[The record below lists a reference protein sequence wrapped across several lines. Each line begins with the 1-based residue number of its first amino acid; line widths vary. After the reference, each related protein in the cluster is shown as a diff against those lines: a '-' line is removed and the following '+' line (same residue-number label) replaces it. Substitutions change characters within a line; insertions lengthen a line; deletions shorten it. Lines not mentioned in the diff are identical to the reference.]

1 MKAKAQDSFC
11 TEYLKKKVKMKY
23 LSINKLGL
31 SVITDL
37 SAESVAFLLCGCH
50 GSQFVNFLSGL
61 NLAVRS
67 VIQAKTWRMKV
78 KCDLENKVDLSSSF
92 IVSYFSVFLLISVFQ
107 VKPSF
112 KKNWKKK

>member
-67 VIQAKTWRMKV
+67 VKFRQNM
-78 KCDLENKVDLSSSF
+78 ENESEM
-92 IVSYFSVFLLISVFQ
+92 
-107 VKPSF
+107 
-112 KKNWKKK
+112 